1 MFSVLIVNVVRT
13 RVFKIRVDEAVDL
26 VGRDGDRRL
35 WHRPVCRHVCL
46 LVRVYPVCVMC
57 AKGEDDELP
66 CAPKVEPNLDNT
78 TWESPSHRAAT
89 KLWRGIG
96 GELSENES
104 FDARTF
110 HISSN
115 LISYLIRL
123 WLRHSGTVSPQQL
136 HSGTYRTRAHLL
148 AQLHGQPNFGNNSH
162 LPCSFLTPTTTALL
176 EGQSSKFDIMSG
188 SNGNNNP
195 SNPDQSNLPDDVQD
209 TLRNLFGGECQYFR
223 ASGLYS
229 SYVRKLLRSAGW
241 HLISNSR

>member
-110 HISSN
+110 HISSHLILSGCGFVIPERFPHSSSILALIGLGHTCLLSFMDN
-115 LISYLIRL
+115 LISEII
-123 WLRHSGTVSPQQL
+123 HI
-136 HSGTYRTRAHLL
+136 
-148 AQLHGQPNFGNNSH
+148 SH
-162 LPCSFLTPTTTALL
+162 V
-176 EGQSSKFDIMSG
+176 
-188 SNGNNNP
+188 P
-195 SNPDQSNLPDDVQD
+195 S
-209 TLRNLFGGECQYFR
+209 
-223 ASGLYS
+223 
-229 SYVRKLLRSAGW
+229 
-241 HLISNSR
+241 